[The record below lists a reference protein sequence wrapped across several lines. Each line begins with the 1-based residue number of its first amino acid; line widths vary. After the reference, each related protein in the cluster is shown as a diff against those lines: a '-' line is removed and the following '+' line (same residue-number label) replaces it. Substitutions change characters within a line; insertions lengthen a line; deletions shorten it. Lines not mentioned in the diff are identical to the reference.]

1 MSIRRRHT
9 GRVKIPFSN
18 IEMLAAEAL
27 ANSALATA
35 VSGAWKLTRHSALHR
50 CKNGSYTLH
59 LVWHGENG
67 QTLTSTI
74 RGLEVTA

>member
-1 MSIRRRHT
+1 MSARRRHT
-9 GRVKIPFSN
+9 GRVKIPFSS

-27 ANSALATA
+27 ANSALA
-35 VSGAWKLTRHSALHR
+35 GALGGTWTLTKHSALYR

-59 LVWHGENG
+59 LVWHGATG